1 MERKEATMTN
11 DLILR
16 CDGVNKLY
24 IQGEETIYALRDV
37 SMSVKRGEFL
47 VLCGPSGAGKSTLL
61 NILSG
66 FDTPTAGKV
75 FLDGEDI
82 SSLNDKSLAK
92 LRNEKIGFVFQ
103 SYHLLPILTA
113 RENILTPLLIGKK
126 RVDEEYFQRLC
137 ETLGITHRLEH
148 LPSELS
154 GGECQRVAFARAMI
168 TQPAILFADEPTG
181 NLDRR
186 SAGELVS
193 LLQTAHKQFGQT
205 ILMVTHDESLLSL
218 GDRVYRMD
226 NGTPMLE

>member
-1 MERKEATMTN
+1 MTK
-11 DLILR
+11 DEIILR
-16 CDGVNKLY
+16 CENVNKLY
-24 IQGEETIYALRDV
+24 TQGEETIYALRDV

-47 VLCGPSGAGKSTLL
+47 LLRGPSGSGKSTLL

-66 FDTPTAGKV
+66 FDIPTAGKV
-75 FLDGEDI
+75 WLEGEDMG
-82 SSLNDKSLAK
+82 SLGDKALAR

-126 RVDEEYFQRLC
+126 SIDEKYFQDLC

-168 TQPAILFADEPTG
+168 TKPSILFADEPTG

-186 SAGELVS
+186 SAQELVS

-205 ILMVTHDESLLSL
+205 ILMVTHDESLLGI
-218 GDRVYRMD
+218 GDRLYRMN
-226 NGTPMLE
+226 NGTPMLA

>member
-1 MERKEATMTN
+1 MTN
-11 DLILR
+11 DIILR
-16 CDGVNKLY
+16 CEGVNKLY
-24 IQGEETIYALRDV
+24 TQGEETIYALRDV
-37 SMSVKRGEFL
+37 SMSIRRGEFL
-47 VLCGPSGAGKSTLL
+47 LLCGPSGAGKSTLL

-75 FLDGEDI
+75 FLEGEDM
-82 SSLNDKSLAK
+82 SDMGDKALSM

-113 RENILTPLLIGKK
+113 RENILTPLLIGRKSI
-126 RVDEEYFQRLC
+126 DESYFTKLC

-168 TQPAILFADEPTG
+168 TRPAILFADEPTG
-181 NLDRR
+181 NLDKR
-186 SAGELVS
+186 SATELIS
-193 LLQTAHKQFGQT
+193 LLQTAHREFGQT
-205 ILMVTHDESLLSL
+205 ILMVTHDESLLGL

-226 NGTPMLE
+226 NGTPMLV

>member
-1 MERKEATMTN
+1 MTK
-11 DLILR
+11 DEIILR
-16 CDGVNKLY
+16 CENVNKLY
-24 IQGEETIYALRDV
+24 TQGEETIYALRDV

-47 VLCGPSGAGKSTLL
+47 LLCGPSGSGKSTLL

-75 FLDGEDI
+75 WLDGEDMG
-82 SSLNDKSLAK
+82 SLGDKALAK

-126 RVDEEYFQRLC
+126 SIDEGYFRDLC

-168 TQPAILFADEPTG
+168 TKPSILFADEPTG
-181 NLDRR
+181 NLDRK
-186 SAGELVS
+186 SAQELVS

-205 ILMVTHDESLLSL
+205 ILMVTHDESLLGI
-218 GDRVYRMD
+218 GDRIYRMQ
-226 NGTPMLE
+226 NGTPMLA

>member
-1 MERKEATMTN
+1 MTK
-11 DLILR
+11 DEIILR
-16 CDGVNKLY
+16 CENVNKLY
-24 IQGEETIYALRDV
+24 TQGEETIYALRDV

-47 VLCGPSGAGKSTLL
+47 LLCGPSGSGKSTLL

-75 FLDGEDI
+75 WLDGEDMG
-82 SSLNDKSLAK
+82 SLEDKALAK

-126 RVDEEYFQRLC
+126 SIDEGYFRDLC

-168 TQPAILFADEPTG
+168 TKPSILFADEPTG
-181 NLDRR
+181 NLDRK
-186 SAGELVS
+186 SAQELVS

-205 ILMVTHDESLLSL
+205 ILMVTHDESLLGI
-218 GDRVYRMD
+218 GDRIYRMQ
-226 NGTPMLE
+226 NGTPMLA

>member
-1 MERKEATMTN
+1 MTK
-11 DLILR
+11 DEIILR
-16 CDGVNKLY
+16 CENVNKLY
-24 IQGEETIYALRDV
+24 TQGEETIYALRDV

-47 VLCGPSGAGKSTLL
+47 LLCGPSGSGKSTLL

-75 FLDGEDI
+75 WLDGEDMG
-82 SSLNDKSLAK
+82 SLGDKALAK

-126 RVDEEYFQRLC
+126 SIDEGYFRDLC

-168 TQPAILFADEPTG
+168 TKPSILFADEPTG
-181 NLDRR
+181 NLDRK
-186 SAGELVS
+186 SAQELVS

-205 ILMVTHDESLLSL
+205 ILMVTHDESLLGI
-218 GDRVYRMD
+218 GDRVYRMQ
-226 NGTPMLE
+226 NGTPMLA

>member
-1 MERKEATMTN
+1 MTN

-126 RVDEEYFQRLC
+126 RVDEGYFQRLC